1 MEWSVTLYW
10 FVSKC
15 RHKPIQEE
23 TMRAVVVRHYG
34 GPEALEVIDAPVP
47 EAGRGQVRIR
57 VEAAAVNPVDIAT
70 REGLMNVARPG
81 VIRERSQVGI
91 GWDVAGVIDATGPD
105 VTGFAAGERV
115 IGLRDRLDLP
125 LGTYAEQVV
134 LDVADVARTA
144 GAVAGGDSAAALSTI
159 PLNGLTAIQALDIL
173 APLAGQTVLV
183 TGAAGGLGAFSVE
196 LAAMRG
202 LRVIAAAGDGDEK
215 LVRSLGAAEFIP
227 RSADLAAAVRD
238 LVPGGVDAA
247 RDAAVL
253 GYPALDAVRARGA
266 FAAFVGTGPVPV
278 RGIRVVPVN
287 IHADGAALAGLAD
300 LAAAGKLTLRVA
312 DTYPLAD
319 AARAHERLQAGGV
332 RGRLVLVP

>member
-1 MEWSVTLYW
+1 
-10 FVSKC
+10 
-15 RHKPIQEE
+15 
-23 TMRAVVVRHYG
+23 MRAVVVRNYD
-34 GPEALEVIDAPVP
+34 GPEALEIIDVPVP
-47 EAGRGQVRIR
+47 EPGRGQVRIR

-105 VTGFAAGERV
+105 VVGFAAGERV

-134 LDVADVARTA
+134 LDAADVARVA
-144 GAVAGGDSAAALSTI
+144 GASPGSDSAALSTI
-159 PLNGLTAIQALDIL
+159 PLNGLTALQALDAL
-173 APLAGQTVLV
+173 APRGGQTVLV

-202 LRVIAAAGDGDEK
+202 LRVIAAAGDDDEK
-215 LVRSLGAAEFIP
+215 LVRGLGAAEFIP

-238 LVPGGVDAA
+238 LVPGGADAVF
-247 RDAAVL
+247 DAAVL
-253 GYPALDAVRARGA
+253 GYPALDAVRARGS
-266 FAAFVGTGPVPV
+266 FAAFIGTGPVPV

-287 IHADGAALAGLAD
+287 IHADGAALAGLSG

>member
-1 MEWSVTLYW
+1 
-10 FVSKC
+10 
-15 RHKPIQEE
+15 
-23 TMRAVVVRHYG
+23 MRAVVVRHYG
-34 GPEALEVIDAPVP
+34 GPEALEVIDVPVP
-47 EAGRGQVRIR
+47 EPGRGQVRIR

-134 LDVADVARTA
+134 LDAADVARTGA
-144 GAVAGGDSAAALSTI
+144 GSDSTALSTV

-238 LVPGGVDAA
+238 LVPGGVDAVF
-247 RDAAVL
+247 DAAVL

-266 FAAFVGTGPVPV
+266 FAAFVGAGPVPV

-287 IHADGAALAGLAD
+287 IHADGAALAGLGG

-332 RGRLVLVP
+332 RGRLVLIS

>member
-1 MEWSVTLYW
+1 
-10 FVSKC
+10 
-15 RHKPIQEE
+15 
-23 TMRAVVVRHYG
+23 MRAVVVRHYG

-47 EAGRGQVRIR
+47 EPGRGQVRIR
-57 VEAAAVNPVDIAT
+57 VGAAAVNPVDIAT

-134 LDVADVARTA
+134 LDAADVARVAVA
-144 GAVAGGDSAAALSTI
+144 GAVAVAGSDSAALSTI
-159 PLNGLTAIQALDIL
+159 PLNGLTALQALDIL

-202 LRVIAAAGDGDEK
+202 LRVIAAAGDDDEK
-215 LVRSLGAAEFIP
+215 LVRGLGAAEFIP
-227 RSADLAAAVRD
+227 RSAELAAAVRD
-238 LVPGGVDAA
+238 LVPGGVDAVL
-247 RDAAVL
+247 DAAVL

-266 FAAFVGTGPVPV
+266 FAAFVGAGPVPV
-278 RGIRVVPVN
+278 RAIRVVPVN
-287 IHADGAALAGLAD
+287 IHADGAALAGLAG

>member
-1 MEWSVTLYW
+1 
-10 FVSKC
+10 
-15 RHKPIQEE
+15 
-23 TMRAVVVRHYG
+23 MRAVVVRTYG
-34 GPEALEVIDAPVP
+34 GPEALEVIDVPAPEP
-47 EAGRGQVRIR
+47 GRGQVRIR

-70 REGLMNVARPG
+70 REGLMNAARPG
-81 VIRERSQVGI
+81 VIREREYVGI

-105 VTGFAAGERV
+105 VTGFAAGDRV
-115 IGLRDRLDLP
+115 IALRDRLDLS
-125 LGTYAEQVV
+125 LGTYADQVI
-134 LDVADVARTA
+134 LDAADVAR
-144 GAVAGGDSAAALSTI
+144 VAPGSDSTGLSTI

-202 LRVIAAAGDGDEK
+202 LRVIAAAGDDDEK
-215 LVRSLGAAEFIP
+215 LVRGLGAAEFVP

-238 LVPGGVDAA
+238 LVPGGVDAVF
-247 RDAAVL
+247 DAAVL

-278 RGIRVVPVN
+278 RGIRVIPVN
-287 IHADGAALAGLAD
+287 IHADGAALAGLSG

-312 DTYPLAD
+312 GTYPLAD

>member
-1 MEWSVTLYW
+1 
-10 FVSKC
+10 
-15 RHKPIQEE
+15 
-23 TMRAVVVRHYG
+23 
-34 GPEALEVIDAPVP
+34 
-47 EAGRGQVRIR
+47 
-57 VEAAAVNPVDIAT
+57 VNPVDIAT

-134 LDVADVARTA
+134 LDAADVARVA
-144 GAVAGGDSAAALSTI
+144 GTGTVAVAGSDSAALSTI
-159 PLNGLTAIQALDIL
+159 PLNGLTALQALDIL

-183 TGAAGGLGAFSVE
+183 TGAAGGLGAFAVE

-202 LRVIAAAGDGDEK
+202 LRVIAAAGDDDEK
-215 LVRSLGAAEFIP
+215 LVRGLGAGEFIP
-227 RSADLAAAVRD
+227 RSAELAAAVRD
-238 LVPGGVDAA
+238 LVPGGADAVF
-247 RDAAVL
+247 DAAVL

-266 FAAFVGTGPVPV
+266 FAAFVGAGPVPV

-287 IHADGAALAGLAD
+287 IHADGAALAGLAG